1 MKKIL
6 FTAVLFIGLTN
17 LQAQELKWHDNFDE
31 AAKISKKTNKPILA
45 NFTGSDWCGWC
56 IRLDKEVFSK
66 KEFQK
71 WANENVVLLTV
82 DFPKRKQLAADITEQ
97 NNALQ
102 RAFQVQGFPTIW
114 LMSPG
119 DGKVPT
125 EGITP
130 LGKTG
135 YVKGG
140 AEKWIAS
147 IASALPKN

>member
-1 MKKIL
+1 MKKLIITTL
-6 FTAVLFIGLTN
+6 LFIGFTA
-17 LQAQELKWHDNFDE
+17 LQAQETKWYDNFEE
-31 AAKISKKTNKPILA
+31 AAKVSKKTNKPILA

-71 WANENVVLLTV
+71 WAKENVVLLTV
-82 DFPKRKQLAADITEQ
+82 DFPKRKKLAADITEQ

-102 RAFQVQGFPTIW
+102 RAFQVRGYPTIW

-119 DGKVPT
+119 EGKVPT

-130 LGKTG
+130 LGKTS

-140 AEKWIAS
+140 PEKWIAS

>member
-1 MKKIL
+1 MKKIIL
-6 FTAVLFIGLTN
+6 IAVLFISFN
-17 LQAQELKWHDNFDE
+17 SLQAQESKWYNNFDE

-82 DFPKRKQLAADITEQ
+82 DFPKRKKLPQNIAEQ
-97 NNALQ
+97 NDALQ
-102 RAFQVQGFPTIW
+102 RAFQVRGFPTIW
-114 LMSPG
+114 LMNPG
-119 DGKVPT
+119 EGDVPT
-125 EGITP
+125 DGIIP
-130 LGKTG
+130 LGKTS

-147 IASALPKN
+147 IAPSVPKK

>member
-1 MKKIL
+1 MKKII
-6 FTAVLFIGLTN
+6 FAAVLFIGFSS

-31 AAKISKKTNKPILA
+31 AAKVSQKTNKPILA

-66 KEFQK
+66 KEFKK
-71 WANENVVLLTV
+71 WADENVVLLTV

-102 RAFQVQGFPTIW
+102 HAFQVQGFPTIW